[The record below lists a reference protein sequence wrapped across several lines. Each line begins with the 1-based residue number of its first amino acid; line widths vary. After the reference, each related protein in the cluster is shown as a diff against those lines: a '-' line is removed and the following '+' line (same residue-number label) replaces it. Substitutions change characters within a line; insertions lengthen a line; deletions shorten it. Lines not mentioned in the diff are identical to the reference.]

1 MKYTKEEIQEYIDDL
16 KFSELTSH
24 DNVEEILS
32 KELSKENVSEI
43 KKFFEKIQNFLS
55 ELCERIKEN
64 IQYAVET
71 SPVIQTF
78 KQELQVLWSK
88 VSPEIRNI
96 LISSAQIV
104 KFVSCFI
111 INSHQYLV
119 NVICDMRKNTVIIIS
134 DLFCLVVNGIFR
146 PTVA

>member
-1 MKYTKEEIQEYIDDL
+1 MKYTKEEIQEYIDGL

-24 DNVEEILS
+24 DYVEEILS

-134 DLFCLVVNGIFR
+134 DLFCLVVNGIFK